1 MDQRERPALGPRAHR
16 YPFPLAAVLGCY
28 AGPGLRS
35 RPRWSWVAQG
45 PTRRCWAPPSPDRR
59 RARRQ
64 PRRAEDPTWRGPEV
78 GTRGTAAVG
87 GSVSSCPL
95 LPSPPPLPAAAARP
109 LRPLARPQ
117 PASWPRTREGR
128 AGAELTRRTPDGRPR
143 VSALTDHSPP
153 SPASLRRC
161 PS

>member
-1 MDQRERPALGPRAHR
+1 MEQRERPALGPGAHR
-16 YPFPLAAVLGCY
+16 YPFPLAAVPGCY
-28 AGPGLRS
+28 AGPGLKSGPWWS
-35 RPRWSWVAQG
+35 RVAQG
-45 PTRRCWAPPSPDRR
+45 PTRRCQAPPGPDRR
-59 RARRQ
+59 QARRR
-64 PRRAEDPTWRGPEV
+64 PRQAEDPTWQGPEV

-95 LPSPPPLPAAAARP
+95 LWSPPPLPAAAARP

-128 AGAELTRRTPDGRPR
+128 AGAELTRRTPDGQPR
-143 VSALTDHSPP
+143 GSALTDHAPP